1 MHIIIINQK
10 VYIKI
15 FRRKQTRVNGLIIR
29 YVAVIVIVNG
39 KSIIL
44 AHVLQVKI
52 YSPLILA
59 SLMQC

>member
-29 YVAVIVIVNG
+29 YVAVIVNG
-39 KSIIL
+39 KSIIF
-44 AHVLQVKI
+44 AHVLEVKI
-52 YSPLILA
+52 YSPLVLA